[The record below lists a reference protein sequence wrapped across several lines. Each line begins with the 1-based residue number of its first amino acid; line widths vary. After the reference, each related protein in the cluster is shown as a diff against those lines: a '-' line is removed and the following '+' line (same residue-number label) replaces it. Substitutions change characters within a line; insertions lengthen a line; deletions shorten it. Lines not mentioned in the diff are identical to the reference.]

1 MFKTYSM
8 ELGGRTLTLEFGKYA
23 EQASGACF
31 VRYGDT
37 CVLTNCT
44 VSDTP
49 RPGIDFFPLSVD
61 FEEKLY
67 AVGHIP
73 GSWNRREGRPA
84 EKAILTSRLIDRP
97 LRPLFPKG
105 MRHDVSVVATVMSV
119 DTNNSPDI
127 PAMIGSSA
135 ALAISEIPWAGPIG
149 GVNVG
154 FIDGEYI
161 VNPTDEQRD
170 ASLLALT
177 VAGTAEA
184 VLMVEAGA
192 KEVSEE
198 VMLKGILFAH
208 EEIKKIV
215 QFINGIVAEL
225 GVPKKEFP
233 LVLPGD
239 DVKAAVREFALPKV
253 EWMFETFER
262 SERQAREEQVKAEV
276 SEHFKEQFEG
286 REGEVGDAL
295 YSLQK
300 EVMRRH
306 IIADG
311 VRPDGRKLTEV
322 RPIWCEVGVLPR
334 PHGSGV
340 FTRGQTQ
347 VMTVATL
354 APVSEQQIIDGI
366 GLEETK
372 RYMHHY
378 NFPGYSTGEAK
389 PMRSP
394 GRREIGHG
402 ALAERALEPMIPP
415 VEEFPYCLR
424 LVSEVMSSN
433 GSTSQASVCGST
445 LALMDAGVPIKR
457 PVAGVA
463 MGLIKDV
470 DSGKV
475 AVLTDIQ
482 GLEDF
487 LGDMD
492 FKVAG
497 TRDGVT
503 ALQMDN
509 KAGGITRAVLEQ
521 ALGQAK
527 TARLQI
533 LDKMEAAIPAPSGL
547 SPNAPRIFMT
557 TIDPEKIRDVIGP
570 GGKVIRGITQKTGVK
585 INVEDS
591 GEIYIGGASQDKVD
605 EALSIIRGLTKDLE
619 AGEVYYGTVTRLMT
633 FGAFVECLPGK
644 EGLLHVSEVSTH
656 RIPKVEDVFKV
667 GARVLVMVKEID
679 DMNRVNLTRRRIL
692 ENEARIA
699 DEGLSDVLPAEKE
712 REEAITALA
721 AAAKAN
727 PSPDRERPS
736 HGGGR
741 PDRGDR
747 GDRRGGGP
755 RRSSSGGRP

>member
-1 MFKTYSM
+1 MCGCTDENKEDIRMFKSYSM

-23 EQASGACF
+23 EQASGSCF

-37 CVLTNCT
+37 CVLTTCT
-44 VSDTP
+44 VAKTP

-67 AVGHIP
+67 SVGHIP

-119 DTNNSPDI
+119 DTNNIPDI
-127 PAMIGSSA
+127 PAMIGASA
-135 ALAISEIPWAGPIG
+135 SLATSEIPWAGPIG
-149 GVNVG
+149 AVNIGYV
-154 FIDGEYI
+154 DGEYI
-161 VNPTDEQRD
+161 VNPNDEQREE
-170 ASLLALT
+170 SLLNLT
-177 VAGTAEA
+177 VAGTSEA

-198 VMLKGILFAH
+198 IMLGGILFAH

-215 QFINGIVAEL
+215 ELINTIVAEI
-225 GVPKKEFP
+225 GKEKKEFP
-233 LVLPGD
+233 LVLPGE
-239 DVKAAVREFALPKV
+239 DVKAAVREYAMDKV
-253 EWMFETFER
+253 KWMFETFDR
-262 SERQAREEQVKAEV
+262 SERNAREEQVKAEV
-276 SEHFKEQFEG
+276 AEHFAEQFEG
-286 REGEVGDAL
+286 REVEVGDAL
-295 YSLQK
+295 YGLQK

-306 IIADG
+306 IIDEG

-334 PHGSGV
+334 PHGSAV

-354 APVSEQQIIDGI
+354 APVSEKQIIDGI
-366 GLEETK
+366 GTEDSK

-389 PMRSP
+389 PIRSP

-402 ALAERALEPMIPP
+402 ALAERALLPMIPP

-470 DSGKV
+470 ENTGKV

-497 TRDGVT
+497 TAQGIT
-503 ALQMDN
+503 AIQMDI
-509 KAGGITRAVLEQ
+509 KIKGIDEAILRQ
-521 ALGQAK
+521 ALAQAHDG
-527 TARLQI
+527 RMHI
-533 LDKMEAAIPAPSGL
+533 LDKMLDALPAPRPHL
-547 SPNAPRIFMT
+547 SKYAPKIIHFF
-557 TIDPEKIRDVIGP
+557 INPEKIGEVVGP
-570 GGKVIRGITQKTGVK
+570 RGKMINKIIEETGVK
-585 INVEDS
+585 IDIEDDGS
-591 GEIYIGGASQDKVD
+591 VFIATTDDAAAQK
-605 EALSIIRGLTKDLE
+605 AKSIIEGIVRELKVGDVFTGKV
-619 AGEVYYGTVTRLMT
+619 ARIMS
-633 FGAFVECLPGK
+633 FGAFVEYAPGK
-644 EGLLHVSEVSTH
+644 DGMIHISKLANGRVD
-656 RIPKVEDVFKV
+656 KVEDVVKIGDELECKV
-667 GARVLVMVKEID
+667 AEID
-679 DMNRVNLTRRRIL
+679 SQGRINLIRNDIQYDDESMPVRRPPR
-692 ENEARIA
+692 R
-699 DEGLSDVLPAEKE
+699 DG
-712 REEAITALA
+712 
-721 AAAKAN
+721 
-727 PSPDRERPS
+727 DRGGRDR
-736 HGGGR
+736 GGR
-741 PDRGDR
+741 P
-747 GDRRGGGP
+747 P
-755 RRSSSGGRP
+755 RR

>member
-1 MFKTYSM
+1 MFKSYSM

-23 EQASGACF
+23 EQASGATF

-37 CVLTNCT
+37 CVLVTAT
-44 VSDTP
+44 VADTP

-67 AVGHIP
+67 SVGHIP

-119 DTNNSPDI
+119 EQDNIPDI
-127 PAMIGSSA
+127 PAMIGASA
-135 ALAISEIPWAGPIG
+135 ALSVSQIPWAGPIG
-149 GVNVG
+149 AVNIGYV
-154 FIDGEYI
+154 DGEYI
-161 VNPTDEQRD
+161 VNPTVAQREE
-170 ASLLALT
+170 SLLNLT
-177 VAGTAEA
+177 VAGTSEA

-198 VMLKGILFAH
+198 VMLGAILFAH

-215 QFINGIVAEL
+215 ALINDIRAEI
-225 GVPKKEFP
+225 GKEKKEFP
-233 LVLPGD
+233 LQLPGE
-239 DVKAAVREFALPKV
+239 DVKAAVREYALPKV

-262 SERQAREEQVKAEV
+262 SERNAREEQVKAEV
-276 SEHFKEQFEG
+276 AEHFAEQFEG
-286 REGEVGDAL
+286 REQEVADAL
-295 YSLQK
+295 YGVQK

-306 IIADG
+306 IIDKG
-311 VRPDGRKLTEV
+311 IRPDGRKLTEV

-354 APVSEQQIIDGI
+354 APMSEQQIIDGI
-366 GLEETK
+366 GTEDRK

-389 PMRSP
+389 PARSP

-402 ALAERALEPMIPP
+402 ALAERALLPMIPS

-470 DSGKV
+470 ENTGKV

-497 TRDGVT
+497 TAQGIT
-503 ALQMDN
+503 AIQMDI
-509 KAGGITRAVLEQ
+509 KIKGIDEAILRQ
-521 ALGQAK
+521 ALAQAYDG
-527 TARLQI
+527 RMHI
-533 LDKMEAAIPAPSGL
+533 LGKMLEVLPAPREEL
-547 SPNAPRIFMT
+547 SKHAPKIVHFM
-557 TIDPEKIRDVIGP
+557 INPEKIGEVVGP
-570 GGKVIRGITQKTGVK
+570 RGKTINKIIEETGVK
-585 INVEDS
+585 IDIEDDGS
-591 GEIYIGGASQDKVD
+591 VFIATEDA
-605 EALSIIRGLTKDLE
+605 EAARKARRIIEGIAKDLQV
-619 AGEVYYGTVTRLMT
+619 GDVFTGKVVRIMS
-633 FGAFVECLPGK
+633 FGAFVEYAPGK
-644 EGLLHVSEVSTH
+644 DGMIHISKLDNKRVE
-656 RIPKVEDVFKV
+656 KVEDVVNIGDELEVRV
-667 GARVLVMVKEID
+667 GEID
-679 DMNRVNLTRRRIL
+679 SQGRVNLVRNDIVYDDDSMPVRRPPR
-692 ENEARIA
+692 R
-699 DEGLSDVLPAEKE
+699 D
-712 REEAITALA
+712 
-721 AAAKAN
+721 
-727 PSPDRERPS
+727 
-736 HGGGR
+736 
-741 PDRGDR
+741 GDR
-747 GDRRGGGP
+747 GDRRGGDRPRGDRPP
-755 RRSSSGGRP
+755 RRRD

>member
-1 MFKTYSM
+1 MFKSYSM

-23 EQASGACF
+23 EQASGATF

-37 CVLTNCT
+37 CVLVTAT
-44 VSDTP
+44 VADTP

-67 AVGHIP
+67 SVGHIP

-84 EKAILTSRLIDRP
+84 EKAILTCRLIDRP

-105 MRHDVSVVATVMSV
+105 MRHDVSVVCTVMSV
-119 DTNNSPDI
+119 EQDNIPDI
-127 PAMIGSSA
+127 PSMIGASA
-135 ALAISEIPWAGPIG
+135 ALATSQIPWAGPIG
-149 GVNVG
+149 AVNIGYV
-154 FIDGEYI
+154 DGEYI
-161 VNPTDEQRD
+161 VNPTVAQREK
-170 ASLLALT
+170 SLMNLT
-177 VAGTAEA
+177 VAGTGEA

-198 VMLKGILFAH
+198 VMLGAILFAH

-215 QFINGIVAEL
+215 AFINGIVAEI
-225 GVPKKEFP
+225 GKEKKEFP
-233 LVLPGD
+233 LALPGE
-239 DVKAAVREFALPKV
+239 DVKAAVREYSLPKV

-262 SERQAREEQVKAEV
+262 SERNAREEQVKAEV
-276 SEHFKEQFEG
+276 AEHFAETFEG
-286 REGEVGDAL
+286 REQEVADAL
-295 YSLQK
+295 YNVQK

-306 IIADG
+306 IIDKG
-311 VRPDGRKLTEV
+311 IRPDGRKLTEV

-334 PHGSGV
+334 PHGSAV

-354 APVSEQQIIDGI
+354 APLSEQQIIDGI
-366 GLEETK
+366 GTEDRK

-389 PMRSP
+389 PSRSP

-402 ALAERALEPMIPP
+402 ALAERALLPMIPS

-470 DSGKV
+470 ENTGKV

-497 TRDGVT
+497 TREGIT
-503 ALQMDN
+503 AIQMDI
-509 KAGGITRAVLEQ
+509 KIKGIDEEILTRALAQ
-521 ALGQAK
+521 ARRG
-527 TARLQI
+527 RLFI
-533 LDKMEAAIPAPSGL
+533 LDKMCECLSEPRAEL
-547 SPNAPRIFMT
+547 SPYAPRIISFK
-557 TIDPEKIRDVIGP
+557 IDPDKIREVIGS
-570 GGKVIRGITQKTGVK
+570 GGKTINGIIAQTGVK
-585 INVEDS
+585 IDIEDDGTVS
-591 GEIYIGGASQDKVD
+591 IASPD
-605 EALSIIRGLTKDLE
+605 EAAAQEAKRIIDSIVKEIE
-619 AGEVYYGTVTRLMT
+619 VGEVYLGTVVNIQS
-633 FGAFVECLPGK
+633 FGAFINLTPGK
-644 EGLLHVSEVSTH
+644 DGLLHISRMDKKRVN
-656 RIPKVEDVFKV
+656 KVEDVMNLGDK
-667 GARVLVMVKEID
+667 VLVRVIEID
-679 DMNRVNLTRRRIL
+679 PKTGKISLDRKGLL
-692 ENEARIA
+692 PE
-699 DEGLSDVLPAEKE
+699 DEKKDK
-712 REEAITALA
+712 
-721 AAAKAN
+721 
-727 PSPDRERPS
+727 
-736 HGGGR
+736 
-741 PDRGDR
+741 
-747 GDRRGGGP
+747 
-755 RRSSSGGRP
+755 

>member
-1 MFKTYSM
+1 MNFKAYSM

-23 EQASGACF
+23 EQASGAAF
-31 VRYGDT
+31 VRYGET
-37 CVLTNCT
+37 CVLVTAT
-44 VSDTP
+44 VADSP

-67 AVGHIP
+67 SVGHIP

-119 DTNNSPDI
+119 EQDNIPDI
-127 PAMIGSSA
+127 PAMIGASA
-135 ALAISEIPWAGPIG
+135 ALSVSNIPWAGPIG
-149 GVNVG
+149 AVNIG
-154 FIDGEYI
+154 YIDGEYI
-161 VNPTDEQRD
+161 VNPTVEQREV
-170 ASLLALT
+170 SLMNLT
-177 VAGTAEA
+177 VAGTNEA

-198 VMLKGILFAH
+198 VMLGAILFAH

-215 QFINGIVAEL
+215 AFINGIREEIGAE
-225 GVPKKEFP
+225 KKEFP
-233 LVLPGD
+233 LQLPAE
-239 DVKAAVREFALPKV
+239 DVKAAVREFAYEKV
-253 EWMFETFER
+253 EWMFETFDR
-262 SERQAREEQVKAEV
+262 SERNAREAQVKAEV
-276 SEHFKEQFEG
+276 AEHFAEQFEG
-286 REGEVGDAL
+286 REVEVGDAL
-295 YSLQK
+295 YAIQK

-306 IIADG
+306 IIDNG
-311 VRPDGRKLTEV
+311 IRPDGRKLTEI
-322 RPIWCEVGVLPR
+322 RPIWCETGVLPR

-354 APVSEQQIIDGI
+354 APMSEQQIIDGI
-366 GLEETK
+366 GTQDRK

-389 PMRSP
+389 PARSP

-402 ALAERALEPMIPP
+402 ALAERALEPMIPS

-470 DSGKV
+470 ENTGKV

-497 TRDGVT
+497 TTKGIT
-503 ALQMDN
+503 AIQMDI
-509 KAGGITRAVLEQ
+509 KIKGIDEAILRQ
-521 ALGQAK
+521 ALAQAYDG
-527 TARLQI
+527 RLFI
-533 LDKMEAAIPAPSGL
+533 LDKMLETIPAPRTEL
-547 SPNAPRIFMT
+547 SKYAPKIVSFM
-557 TIDPEKIRDVIGP
+557 INPEKIGEVVGP
-570 GGKVIRGITQKTGVK
+570 RGKTINKIIEETGVK
-585 INVEDS
+585 IDIEDDGS
-591 GEIYIGGASQDKVD
+591 VFIATEDAEAAKRARQIIEGIAKDPQVGDTFLGKVVR
-605 EALSIIRGLTKDLE
+605 I
-619 AGEVYYGTVTRLMT
+619 MT
-633 FGAFVECLPGK
+633 FGAFIEYAPGK
-644 EGLLHVSEVSTH
+644 DGMLHISKMANERVE
-656 RIPKVEDVFKV
+656 KVEDVMNIGDTVPCKI
-667 GARVLVMVKEID
+667 AEID
-679 DMNRVNLTRRRIL
+679 AQGRINLLRTDI
-692 ENEARIA
+692 EYA
-699 DEGLSDVLPAEKE
+699 DESMPVRRPPRRDGE
-712 REEAITALA
+712 R
-721 AAAKAN
+721 
-727 PSPDRERPS
+727 
-736 HGGGR
+736 GGR
-741 PDRGDR
+741 GGDR
-747 GDRRGGGP
+747 GP
-755 RRSSSGGRP
+755 RRNRD

>member
-1 MFKTYSM
+1 MFKSYSM

-23 EQASGACF
+23 EQASGSCF

-37 CVLTNCT
+37 CVLTTCT
-44 VSDTP
+44 VAKTP

-67 AVGHIP
+67 SVGHIP

-119 DTNNSPDI
+119 DTNNIPDI
-127 PAMIGSSA
+127 PAMIGASA
-135 ALAISEIPWAGPIG
+135 SLAVSEIPWAGPIG
-149 GVNVG
+149 AVNIGYV
-154 FIDGEYI
+154 DGEYI
-161 VNPTDEQRD
+161 VNPNDEQREE
-170 ASLLALT
+170 SLLNLT
-177 VAGTAEA
+177 VAGTSEA

-198 VMLKGILFAH
+198 VMLGGILFAH

-215 QFINGIVAEL
+215 ALINTIVAEI
-225 GVPKKEFP
+225 GKEKKEFP
-233 LVLPGD
+233 LVLPGE
-239 DVKAAVREFALPKV
+239 DVKAAVREYAMDKV
-253 EWMFETFER
+253 KWMFETFDR
-262 SERQAREEQVKAEV
+262 SERNAREEQVKAEV
-276 SEHFKEQFEG
+276 AEHFAEQFEG
-286 REGEVGDAL
+286 REVEVGDAL
-295 YSLQK
+295 YGLQK

-306 IIADG
+306 IIDEG

-334 PHGSGV
+334 PHGSAV

-354 APVSEQQIIDGI
+354 APVSEKQIIDGI
-366 GLEETK
+366 GTEDSK

-389 PMRSP
+389 PIRSP

-402 ALAERALEPMIPP
+402 ALAERALLPMIPP

-470 DSGKV
+470 ENTGKV

-497 TRDGVT
+497 TAQGIT
-503 ALQMDN
+503 AIQMDI
-509 KAGGITRAVLEQ
+509 KIKGIDEAILRQ
-521 ALGQAK
+521 ALAQAHDG
-527 TARLQI
+527 RMHI
-533 LDKMEAAIPAPSGL
+533 LDKMLDALPAPRPHL
-547 SPNAPRIFMT
+547 SKYAPKIIHFF
-557 TIDPEKIRDVIGP
+557 INPEKIGEVVGP
-570 GGKVIRGITQKTGVK
+570 RGKMINKIIEETGVK
-585 INVEDS
+585 IDIEDDGS
-591 GEIYIGGASQDKVD
+591 VFIATTDDAAAQK
-605 EALSIIRGLTKDLE
+605 ARSIIEGIVRELKVGDVFTGKV
-619 AGEVYYGTVTRLMT
+619 ARIMS
-633 FGAFVECLPGK
+633 FGAFVEYAPGK
-644 EGLLHVSEVSTH
+644 DGMIHISKLANGRVD
-656 RIPKVEDVFKV
+656 KVEDVVKIGDELECKV
-667 GARVLVMVKEID
+667 AEID
-679 DMNRVNLTRRRIL
+679 SQGRINLIRNDIQYDDESMPVRRPPR
-692 ENEARIA
+692 R
-699 DEGLSDVLPAEKE
+699 DGE
-712 REEAITALA
+712 RGGR
-721 AAAKAN
+721 
-727 PSPDRERPS
+727 DR
-736 HGGGR
+736 GGR
-741 PDRGDR
+741 P
-747 GDRRGGGP
+747 P
-755 RRSSSGGRP
+755 RR

>member
-1 MFKTYSM
+1 MFKSYSM

-23 EQASGACF
+23 EQASGSCF

-37 CVLTNCT
+37 CVLTTCT
-44 VSDTP
+44 VAKTP

-67 AVGHIP
+67 SVGHIP

-119 DTNNSPDI
+119 DTNNIPDI
-127 PAMIGSSA
+127 PAMIGASA
-135 ALAISEIPWAGPIG
+135 SLAVSEIPWAGPIG
-149 GVNVG
+149 AVNIGYV
-154 FIDGEYI
+154 DGEYI
-161 VNPTDEQRD
+161 VNPNDEQREE
-170 ASLLALT
+170 SLLNLT
-177 VAGTAEA
+177 VAGTSEA

-198 VMLKGILFAH
+198 VMLGGILFAH

-215 QFINGIVAEL
+215 ALINTIVAEI
-225 GVPKKEFP
+225 GKEKKEFP
-233 LVLPGD
+233 LVLPGE
-239 DVKAAVREFALPKV
+239 DVKAAVREYAMDKV
-253 EWMFETFER
+253 KWMFETFDR
-262 SERQAREEQVKAEV
+262 SERNAREEQVKAEV
-276 SEHFKEQFEG
+276 AEHFAEQFEG
-286 REGEVGDAL
+286 REVEVGDAL
-295 YSLQK
+295 YGLQK

-306 IIADG
+306 IIDEG

-334 PHGSGV
+334 PHGSAV

-354 APVSEQQIIDGI
+354 APVSEKQIIDGI
-366 GLEETK
+366 GTEDSK

-389 PMRSP
+389 PIRSP

-402 ALAERALEPMIPP
+402 ALAERALLPMIPP

-470 DSGKV
+470 ENTGKV

-497 TRDGVT
+497 TAQGIT
-503 ALQMDN
+503 AIQMDI
-509 KAGGITRAVLEQ
+509 KIKGIDEAILRQ
-521 ALGQAK
+521 ALAQAHDG
-527 TARLQI
+527 RMHI
-533 LDKMEAAIPAPSGL
+533 LDKMLDALPAPRPHL
-547 SPNAPRIFMT
+547 SRYAPKIIHFF
-557 TIDPEKIRDVIGP
+557 INPEKIGEVVGP
-570 GGKVIRGITQKTGVK
+570 RGKMINKIIEETGVK
-585 INVEDS
+585 IDIEDDGS
-591 GEIYIGGASQDKVD
+591 VFIATTDDAAAQK
-605 EALSIIRGLTKDLE
+605 AKSIIEGIVRELKVGDVFTGKV
-619 AGEVYYGTVTRLMT
+619 ARIMS
-633 FGAFVECLPGK
+633 FGAFVEYAPGK
-644 EGLLHVSEVSTH
+644 DGMIHISKLANGRVD
-656 RIPKVEDVFKV
+656 KVEDVVKIGDELECKV
-667 GARVLVMVKEID
+667 AEID
-679 DMNRVNLTRRRIL
+679 SQGRINLIRNDIQYDDESMPVRRPPR
-692 ENEARIA
+692 R
-699 DEGLSDVLPAEKE
+699 DG
-712 REEAITALA
+712 
-721 AAAKAN
+721 
-727 PSPDRERPS
+727 DRGGRDR
-736 HGGGR
+736 GGR
-741 PDRGDR
+741 P
-747 GDRRGGGP
+747 P
-755 RRSSSGGRP
+755 RR

>member
-1 MFKTYSM
+1 MCGCTDENKEDIRMFKSYSM

-23 EQASGACF
+23 EQASGSCF

-37 CVLTNCT
+37 CVLTTCT
-44 VSDTP
+44 VAKTP

-67 AVGHIP
+67 SVGHIP

-119 DTNNSPDI
+119 DTNNIPDI
-127 PAMIGSSA
+127 PAMIGASA
-135 ALAISEIPWAGPIG
+135 SLATSEIPWAGPIG
-149 GVNVG
+149 AVNIGYV
-154 FIDGEYI
+154 DGEYI
-161 VNPTDEQRD
+161 VNPNDEQREV
-170 ASLLALT
+170 SLLNLT
-177 VAGTAEA
+177 VAGTSEA

-198 VMLKGILFAH
+198 VMLGGILFAH

-215 QFINGIVAEL
+215 ELINTIVAEI
-225 GVPKKEFP
+225 GKEKKEFP
-233 LVLPGD
+233 LVLPGE
-239 DVKAAVREFALPKV
+239 DVKAAVREYAMDKV
-253 EWMFETFER
+253 KWMFETFDR
-262 SERQAREEQVKAEV
+262 SERNAREEQVKAEV
-276 SEHFKEQFEG
+276 AEHFAEQFEG
-286 REGEVGDAL
+286 REVEVGDAL
-295 YSLQK
+295 YGLQK

-306 IIADG
+306 IIDEG

-334 PHGSGV
+334 PHGSAV

-354 APVSEQQIIDGI
+354 APVSEKQIIDGI
-366 GLEETK
+366 GTEDSK

-389 PMRSP
+389 PIRSP

-402 ALAERALEPMIPP
+402 ALAERALLPMIPP

-470 DSGKV
+470 ENTGKV

-497 TRDGVT
+497 TAQGIT
-503 ALQMDN
+503 AIQMDI
-509 KAGGITRAVLEQ
+509 KIKGIDEAILRQ
-521 ALGQAK
+521 ALAQAHDG
-527 TARLQI
+527 RMHI
-533 LDKMEAAIPAPSGL
+533 LDKMLDALPAPRPHL
-547 SPNAPRIFMT
+547 SKYAPKIIHFF
-557 TIDPEKIRDVIGP
+557 INPEKIGEVVGP
-570 GGKVIRGITQKTGVK
+570 RGKMINKIIEETGVK
-585 INVEDS
+585 IDIEDDGS
-591 GEIYIGGASQDKVD
+591 VFIATTDDAAAQK
-605 EALSIIRGLTKDLE
+605 ARSIIEGIVRELKVGDVFTGKV
-619 AGEVYYGTVTRLMT
+619 ARIMS
-633 FGAFVECLPGK
+633 FGAFVEYAPGK
-644 EGLLHVSEVSTH
+644 DGMIHISKLANGRVD
-656 RIPKVEDVFKV
+656 KVEDVVKIGDELECKV
-667 GARVLVMVKEID
+667 AEID
-679 DMNRVNLTRRRIL
+679 SQGRVNLIRNDIQYDDESMPVRRPPR
-692 ENEARIA
+692 R
-699 DEGLSDVLPAEKE
+699 DG
-712 REEAITALA
+712 
-721 AAAKAN
+721 
-727 PSPDRERPS
+727 DRGGRDR
-736 HGGGR
+736 GGR
-741 PDRGDR
+741 P
-747 GDRRGGGP
+747 P
-755 RRSSSGGRP
+755 RR

>member
-1 MFKTYSM
+1 MNFKSYTM
-8 ELGGRTLTLEFGKYA
+8 ELGGRPLTLEFGKYA
-23 EQASGACF
+23 EQATGSTF

-37 CVLTNCT
+37 CVLVNAT
-44 VSDTP
+44 VAETP

-67 AVGHIP
+67 SVGHIP

-105 MRHDVSVVATVMSV
+105 MRHDVAVVATVMSV
-119 DTNNSPDI
+119 DQDNIPDI
-127 PAMIGSSA
+127 PAMIGASA

-149 GVNVG
+149 AVNIGYV
-154 FIDGEYI
+154 DGEYI
-161 VNPTDEQRD
+161 VNPTVEQREV
-170 ASLLALT
+170 SLMNLT
-177 VAGTAEA
+177 VAGTSEA

-198 VMLKGILFAH
+198 VMLGAILFAH
-208 EEIKKIV
+208 EEVKKIV
-215 QFINGIVAEL
+215 AFINNIVSEIGHA
-225 GVPKKEFP
+225 KREFP
-233 LVLPGD
+233 LQLPGD
-239 DVKAAVREFALPKV
+239 DVKEAVRAFAFEKV
-253 EWMFETFER
+253 EWMFETYDRGER
-262 SERQAREEQVKAEV
+262 NAREEQVKAEV
-276 SEHFKEQFEG
+276 AERFKEEFEG
-286 REGEVGDAL
+286 RETEVGDAL
-295 YSLQK
+295 YAIQK

-306 IIADG
+306 IIDQG
-311 VRPDGRKLTEV
+311 IRPDGRKLTEV

-347 VMTVATL
+347 VMTIATL
-354 APVSEQQIIDGI
+354 APMSEQQIIDGI
-366 GLEETK
+366 GTEEHK

-402 ALAERALEPMIPP
+402 ALAERALLPMIPP

-470 DSGKV
+470 ENTGKV

-497 TRDGVT
+497 TTQGIT
-503 ALQMDN
+503 AIQMDI
-509 KAGGITRAVLEQ
+509 KIKGIDEAILRQ
-521 ALGQAK
+521 ALAQAYDG
-527 TARLQI
+527 RMHI
-533 LDKMEAAIPAPSGL
+533 LGKM
-547 SPNAPRIFMT
+547 
-557 TIDPEKIRDVIGP
+557 
-570 GGKVIRGITQKTGVK
+570 
-585 INVEDS
+585 
-591 GEIYIGGASQDKVD
+591 
-605 EALSIIRGLTKDLE
+605 LE
-619 AGEVYYGTVTRLMT
+619 
-633 FGAFVECLPGK
+633 
-644 EGLLHVSEVSTH
+644 
-656 RIPKVEDVFKV
+656 
-667 GARVLVMVKEID
+667 
-679 DMNRVNLTRRRIL
+679 
-692 ENEARIA
+692 
-699 DEGLSDVLPAEKE
+699 VLPA
-712 REEAITALA
+712 
-721 AAAKAN
+721 
-727 PSPDRERPS
+727 PRPELS
-736 HGGGR
+736 KYA
-741 PDRGDR
+741 PKIV
-747 GDRRGGGP
+747 
-755 RRSSSGGRP
+755 

>member
-1 MFKTYSM
+1 MFKSYSM

-23 EQASGACF
+23 EQASGSCF

-37 CVLTNCT
+37 CVLTTCT
-44 VSDTP
+44 VAKTP

-67 AVGHIP
+67 SVGHIP

-119 DTNNSPDI
+119 DTNNIPDI
-127 PAMIGSSA
+127 PAMIGASA
-135 ALAISEIPWAGPIG
+135 SLAVSEIPWAGPIG
-149 GVNVG
+149 AVNIGYV
-154 FIDGEYI
+154 DGEYI
-161 VNPTDEQRD
+161 VNPNDEQREE
-170 ASLLALT
+170 SLLNLT
-177 VAGTAEA
+177 VAGTSEA

-198 VMLKGILFAH
+198 VMLGGILFAH

-215 QFINGIVAEL
+215 ELINTIVAEI
-225 GVPKKEFP
+225 GKEKKEFP
-233 LVLPGD
+233 LVLPGE
-239 DVKAAVREFALPKV
+239 DVKAAVREYAMDKV
-253 EWMFETFER
+253 KWMFETFDR
-262 SERQAREEQVKAEV
+262 SERNAREEQVKAEV
-276 SEHFKEQFEG
+276 AEHFAEQFEG
-286 REGEVGDAL
+286 REVEVGDAL
-295 YSLQK
+295 YGLQK

-306 IIADG
+306 IIDEG

-334 PHGSGV
+334 PHGSAV

-354 APVSEQQIIDGI
+354 APVSEKQIIDGI
-366 GLEETK
+366 GTEDSK

-389 PMRSP
+389 PIRSP

-402 ALAERALEPMIPP
+402 ALAERALLPMIPP

-470 DSGKV
+470 ENTGKV

-497 TRDGVT
+497 TAQGIT
-503 ALQMDN
+503 AIQMDI
-509 KAGGITRAVLEQ
+509 KIKGIDEAILRQ
-521 ALGQAK
+521 ALAQAHDG
-527 TARLQI
+527 RMHI
-533 LDKMEAAIPAPSGL
+533 LDKMLDALPAPRPHL
-547 SPNAPRIFMT
+547 SRYAPKIIHFF
-557 TIDPEKIRDVIGP
+557 INPEKIGEVVGP
-570 GGKVIRGITQKTGVK
+570 RGKMINKIIEETGVK
-585 INVEDS
+585 IDIEDDGS
-591 GEIYIGGASQDKVD
+591 VFIATTDDAAAQK
-605 EALSIIRGLTKDLE
+605 AKSIIEGIVRELKVGDVFTGKV
-619 AGEVYYGTVTRLMT
+619 ARIMS
-633 FGAFVECLPGK
+633 FGAFVEYAPGK
-644 EGLLHVSEVSTH
+644 DGMIHISKLANGRVD
-656 RIPKVEDVFKV
+656 KVEDVVKIGDELECKV
-667 GARVLVMVKEID
+667 AEID
-679 DMNRVNLTRRRIL
+679 SQGRINLIRNDIQYDDESMPVRRPPR
-692 ENEARIA
+692 R
-699 DEGLSDVLPAEKE
+699 DG
-712 REEAITALA
+712 
-721 AAAKAN
+721 
-727 PSPDRERPS
+727 DRGGRDR
-736 HGGGR
+736 GGR
-741 PDRGDR
+741 P
-747 GDRRGGGP
+747 P
-755 RRSSSGGRP
+755 RR